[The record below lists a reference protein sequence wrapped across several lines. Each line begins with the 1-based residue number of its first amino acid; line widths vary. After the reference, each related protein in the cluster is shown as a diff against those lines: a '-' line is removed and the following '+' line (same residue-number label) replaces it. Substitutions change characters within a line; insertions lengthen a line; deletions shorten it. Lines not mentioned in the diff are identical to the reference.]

1 MNVSVFRYGLFVPR
15 SVKKTEGLKATNIFG
30 NGDSDEEQVRSR
42 LYRNISSQIKLDIYT
57 PGIRSI

>member
-15 SVKKTEGLKATNIFG
+15 SVKKTEAVKATNIFG

-42 LYRNISSQIKLDIYT
+42 LYRNISSLIKVDIW
-57 PGIRSI
+57 